1 MQLLQYQLIT
11 EINKMSKKAPFKKFT
26 DLTIKLS
33 KLNKSFLSCVEDEL
47 LFNGIYEIN
56 ATQALM
62 LKNIGEDKS
71 NVSKTTTQG
80 YYLGKNLSYNASA
93 LLNKGYLTK
102 QVGDHDKRII
112 YLVLTE
118 KGTGILNIVNNALLT
133 QQESLTKIGIND
145 NSIENIS
152 RIIDK
157 FQIVLDRN
165 IRII

>member
-1 MQLLQYQLIT
+1 MKPT
-11 EINKMSKKAPFKKFT
+11 KPFKKFT

-80 YYLGKNLSYNASA
+80 YYLGKNLSYNSDA
-93 LLNKGYLTK
+93 LLKKGYLTK
-102 QVGDHDKRII
+102 QVGISDKRCV
-112 YLVLTE
+112 YLVLTK
-118 KGTGILNIVNNALLT
+118 KGSKVLGMVNNALLT
-133 QQESLTKIGIND
+133 QQESLTKIGIRD
-145 NSIENIS
+145 NSIENINI
-152 RIIDK
+152 IIDK
-157 FQIVLDRN
+157 LQRVLDNN
-165 IRII
+165 IRIQ